1 MRATARP
8 MATLLTSGSVAL
20 LGATGGLL
28 AVEALRDLD
37 HVPADLDSAV
47 AALAGLALGT
57 VLLVWCAGSAAAVGA
72 VLLGTTGT
80 TGAALRAVADATTPL
95 LLRRLIAAA
104 VGAAVLG
111 GASAPAFAGSRPAP
125 AAAAS
130 ASGLSWPSTS
140 RTSSEPATT
149 PSSSPTT
156 TSAPAPAT
164 STTAPAT
171 SAPAARPGTGPRA
184 AEASNPQTP
193 SSQTPNS
200 QTSTAPSRTSQ
211 VPATGRTTTEVVVR
225 SGDTLWSI
233 AARNLP
239 AGSTRAAVAAAWP
252 RWYAANRAVIGSDP
266 DHLRPGQRLVAP

>member
-1 MRATARP
+1 MT
-8 MATLLTSGSVAL
+8 TLLTSGSVAL

-28 AVEALRDLD
+28 AVGALRDLD
-37 HVPADLDSAV
+37 HAPADLDSAV

-72 VLLGTTGT
+72 VLLGTTGR

-95 LLRRLIAAA
+95 LLRRLVAAA

-111 GASAPAFAGSRPAP
+111 GVSAPAFAGSRPAP

-130 ASGLSWPSTS
+130 ASGLSWPSTG
-140 RTSSEPATT
+140 RASSEPTTT
-149 PSSSPTT
+149 PSSGPTT
-156 TSAPAPAT
+156 TSAPGPAT
-164 STTAPAT
+164 SSPRTSTADT
-171 SAPAARPGTGPRA
+171 ST
-184 AEASNPQTP
+184 AE
-193 SSQTPNS
+193 
-200 QTSTAPSRTSQ
+200 TSTAPPRTSQ

-233 AARNLP
+233 AARHLP